1 MTVEVVHHE
10 PAEGFEVAQVGG
22 AVADAV
28 EVVEIEIDIRF
39 TGDGQQVQ
47 DGIGGTAEGHGD
59 RDGVLQRGLGDDV
72 AGGDAET
79 DQVDHCLAG
88 AVREGVTPAVRC
100 GR

>member
-1 MTVEVVHHE
+1 M
-10 PAEGFEVAQVGG
+10 GG
-22 AVADAV
+22 AVTDAV